1 MTNTYLVKFYYM
13 NKDYNL
19 YEYQMFELLLQA
31 KNNTIDDVVKE
42 EIKKFEELNKYK
54 IEQYNIYLHL
64 KGGSLKC

>member
-1 MTNTYLVKFYYM
+1 M